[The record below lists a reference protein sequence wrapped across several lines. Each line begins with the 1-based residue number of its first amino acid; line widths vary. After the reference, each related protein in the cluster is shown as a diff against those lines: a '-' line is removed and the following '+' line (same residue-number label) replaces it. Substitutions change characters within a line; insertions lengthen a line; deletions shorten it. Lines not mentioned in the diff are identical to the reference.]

1 VTPLHPVGIEV
12 VGLDADDTLWH
23 SERDFAEV
31 QHRYRALLAHYGA
44 PDLIESVLLATER
57 RNLIV
62 FGYGVKGFMLSM
74 IETAIEISGQRITGA
89 EIHQIVE
96 LGRSLIERPLELLP
110 GVHAAVEALS
120 ADYRVVLITKGD
132 LIHQETKIAASG
144 LGELFWRVEVVSE
157 KNPTT
162 YRRLLERLAVDPARV
177 VMATRCRATSSPC
190 STSVGERST
199 CPTRSRGRW
208 ITASPKRIT
217 PTPCSSRSP
226 ICRRCSAPGEPRYR
240 RFVLRRLNDTELA
253 AYVSVCRRSVAR
265 RAVVV
270 RVPWLARGASGMTI
284 GPTGRAR

>member
-1 VTPLHPVGIEV
+1 VTPLHRVGIEV

-162 YRRLLERLAVDPARV
+162 YRRLLERLAVDPARF
-177 VMATRCRATSSPC
+177 VM
-190 STSVGERST
+190 VGNSLQSDIL
-199 CPTRSRGRW
+199 P
-208 ITASPKRIT
+208 
-217 PTPCSSRSP
+217 
-226 ICRRCSAPGEPRYR
+226 
-240 RFVLRRLNDTELA
+240 VLDIGG
-253 AYVSVCRRSVAR
+253 
-265 RAVVV
+265 RAVH
-270 RVPWLARGASGMTI
+270 VPYEITWALDHGIAEAHHSYAVLESLADLQALLGTW
-284 GPTGRAR
+284 